1 VRAKNVSHDSDDED
15 TKDAKRVVAPAKQVK
30 KQALKQEEKVQGY
43 NVSVITG
50 KQEFASTTANVY
62 LTIFGT
68 KGDSGKRKLND
79 DDPHFEQGSTDVF
92 ALEAK
97 ELGELTKIKIEHDGS
112 GPSSSWFLEKV
123 SIRDVIS
130 NTKYYFHANAWLSD
144 DRGDMKRSI
153 EVHASLDPNPP
164 KHEEASPA
172 KKKDDGFFAKLH
184 DMVCEQCLSLCFH

>member
-1 VRAKNVSHDSDDED
+1 MRDDASDDDEP
-15 TKDAKRVVAPAKQVK
+15 KKVAPPAKQVK

-43 NVSVITG
+43 NVSIITG
-50 KQEFASTTANVY
+50 KQEFASTTANVF
-62 LTIFGT
+62 LTIYGT

-79 DDPHFEQGSTDVF
+79 DEPHFEQGSTDVF

-130 NTKYYFHANAWLSD
+130 NVKYYFHANTWLSD
-144 DRGDMKRSI
+144 DRGDMKRVVEI
-153 EVHASLDPNPP
+153 PASLEPNPA
-164 KHEEASPA
+164 KDTKASP
-172 KKKDDGFFAKLH
+172 KKKDDGFFAKLR
-184 DMVCEQCLSLCFH
+184 DMVCDLVVECARLRCAG